1 MDGDSDLIDI
11 YDAYRTSK
19 HFRHLRE
26 QGPLVP
32 GVGPSDARVMIIG
45 DAPGASEVNSG
56 EPFTGASGK
65 ILNQLLGLAGLLR
78 TDVFMTYVVKFR
90 TPGNRPPSTSE
101 VLRSIK
107 YLRREWMVVQPLV
120 TIAVGRIAAAA
131 IEAEDGVHGGL
142 FPYWYNEETRTQHLV
157 TIVYHPAFGRKSKKA
172 RTWIEKEWMMLGDE
186 LYERARDVLC
196 VRCHGLAVRGRVDCS
211 CVGTIA

>member
-1 MDGDSDLIDI
+1 MDRDSDLIDI

-26 QGPLVP
+26 IGPMVP
-32 GVGPSDARVMIIG
+32 GCGPTDAPVMLIG

-65 ILNQLLGLAGLLR
+65 ILNQLLGLAGLRRPDTFL
-78 TDVFMTYVVKFR
+78 TYVVKFR

-101 VLRSIK
+101 VVRSIK
-107 YLRREWMVVQPLV
+107 HLRREWMTVKPLV
-120 TIAVGRIAAAA
+120 TIACGRLAAAA

-142 FPYWYNEETRTQHLV
+142 FPYWWDEDTRTQHMV

-172 RTWIEKEWMMLGDE
+172 RAWIEKEWTMLGDE
-186 LYERARDVLC
+186 LY
-196 VRCHGLAVRGRVDCS
+196 
-211 CVGTIA
+211 